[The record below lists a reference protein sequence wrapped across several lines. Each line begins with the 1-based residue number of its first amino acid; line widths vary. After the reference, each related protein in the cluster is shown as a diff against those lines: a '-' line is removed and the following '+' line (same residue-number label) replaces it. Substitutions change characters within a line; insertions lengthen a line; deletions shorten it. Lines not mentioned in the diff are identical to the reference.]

1 MLLNDE
7 YYVHT
12 RKIMIKTPLIRLQS
26 HKRHSRENSSR
37 KMIEINLGFFIQR
50 VVVEYTKM
58 QFLINYHA
66 FLDWNRSVK
75 DCV

>member
-1 MLLNDE
+1 MCLRIP
-7 YYVHT
+7 V
-12 RKIMIKTPLIRLQS
+12 KITITDSQLINSGSYKQS

-50 VVVEYTKM
+50 REVLVEYTKM

-66 FLDWNRSVK
+66 FID
-75 DCV
+75 

>member
-1 MLLNDE
+1 MNNNVFAYSRINHDNRFPTHQLWL
-7 YYVHT
+7 
-12 RKIMIKTPLIRLQS
+12 LQS

-50 VVVEYTKM
+50 REVLVVEYTKM

-66 FLDWNRSVK
+66 FID
-75 DCV
+75 

>member
-37 KMIEINLGFFIQR
+37 KMIEINLGFFIR
-50 VVVEYTKM
+50 GIYKM

-66 FLDWNRSVK
+66 FIDWNQSLRIV
-75 DCV
+75 

>member
-1 MLLNDE
+1 MNNNVLRIP
-7 YYVHT
+7 V
-12 RKIMIKTPLIRLQS
+12 KIMIDIQLIKQALQS

-50 VVVEYTKM
+50 REVLVVEYTKM

-66 FLDWNRSVK
+66 FID
-75 DCV
+75 